1 MSEINEEY
9 ENATNQVLKVLEEW
23 GANSRFIW
31 FREMH
36 RITDID
42 KGLLRN
48 ILNELKKSK
57 EVKDMHGTNNR
68 IFFCL
73 KRYYIKCRDVEF
85 RFKGKEIM
93 LRDGSK
99 TKIIQGST
107 NATERTRKRLEKQKN
122 KRRAKS
128 FTKTKIKDHTNHKES
143 SDCRREKLDSARLS
157 LADSATSSV
166 ISYN

>member
-1 MSEINEEY
+1 MYEIDKEQEEI
-9 ENATNQVLKVLEEW
+9 TQQVLDILEKW
-23 GANSRFIW
+23 GSESKFIW
-31 FREMH
+31 FRELH

-48 ILNELKKSK
+48 IINELKKSK

-73 KRYYIKCRDVEF
+73 KKYYIKCRDVEF

-99 TKIIQGST
+99 TKIIQGATKS
-107 NATERTRKRLEKQKN
+107 TERTRKRLEKQRK

-128 FTKTKIKDHTNHKES
+128 FTKAKNKRPHKS
-143 SDCRREKLDSARLS
+143 
-157 LADSATSSV
+157 
-166 ISYN
+166 

>member
-1 MSEINEEY
+1 MDEEY
-9 ENATNQVLKVLEEW
+9 EESIRRVLEILEEW
-23 GANSRFIW
+23 GSESKFIW
-31 FREMH
+31 FRELH

-73 KRYYIKCRDVEF
+73 KKYYIKCRDVEF
-85 RFKGKEIM
+85 RFKGKPIM

-107 NATERTRKRLEKQKN
+107 KATERTRKRLEKQKQ
-122 KRRAKS
+122 KRRVKS
-128 FTKTKIKDHTNHKES
+128 FTKSKNKRPHKS
-143 SDCRREKLDSARLS
+143 
-157 LADSATSSV
+157 
-166 ISYN
+166 

>member
-1 MSEINEEY
+1 MNEIDEEQ
-9 ENATNQVLKVLEEW
+9 ENATQQVLDILEEW
-23 GANSRFIW
+23 GSKSKFIW
-31 FREMH
+31 FRELH

-73 KRYYIKCRDVEF
+73 RKYYIKCRDVEF

-93 LRDGSK
+93 LKDGSK
-99 TKIIQGST
+99 TKIIQG
-107 NATERTRKRLEKQKN
+107 ATKSSERTRKRMVKQQN

-128 FTKTKIKDHTNHKES
+128 FTKSKRPHKS
-143 SDCRREKLDSARLS
+143 
-157 LADSATSSV
+157 
-166 ISYN
+166 

>member
-1 MSEINEEY
+1 MSEVDEERD
-9 ENATNQVLKVLEEW
+9 EAVKKTLDLLEEW
-23 GANSRFIW
+23 GSASKFIW
-31 FREMH
+31 FRELH

-57 EVKDMHGTNNR
+57 EVKEMHGTNNR

-85 RFKGKEIM
+85 RFKGKQIM
-93 LRDGSK
+93 LKDGSK

-107 NATERTRKRLEKQKN
+107 NATERTRKRIEKQKN
-122 KRRAKS
+122 RRNSKAITKRKRPHKS
-128 FTKTKIKDHTNHKES
+128 
-143 SDCRREKLDSARLS
+143 
-157 LADSATSSV
+157 
-166 ISYN
+166 

>member
-1 MSEINEEY
+1 MSEVDEERD
-9 ENATNQVLKVLEEW
+9 EAVKKTLDLLEEW
-23 GANSRFIW
+23 GSASKFIW
-31 FREMH
+31 FRELH

-57 EVKDMHGTNNR
+57 EVKEMHGTNNR

-85 RFKGKEIM
+85 RFKGKQIM
-93 LRDGSK
+93 LKDGSK

-107 NATERTRKRLEKQKN
+107 NATERTRKRIEKQKN
-122 KRRAKS
+122 RRNSKATTKRKRPHKS
-128 FTKTKIKDHTNHKES
+128 
-143 SDCRREKLDSARLS
+143 
-157 LADSATSSV
+157 
-166 ISYN
+166 

>member
-1 MSEINEEY
+1 MDERDEEY
-9 ENATNQVLKVLEEW
+9 NDATDQVLKILEEW
-23 GANSRFIW
+23 GSESKFIW
-31 FREMH
+31 FRELH

-73 KRYYIKCRDVEF
+73 KKYYIKCRDVEF
-85 RFKGKEIM
+85 RFKGKPIM

-122 KRRAKS
+122 RRRAKS
-128 FTKTKIKDHTNHKES
+128 FTKTKSKRPHKS
-143 SDCRREKLDSARLS
+143 
-157 LADSATSSV
+157 
-166 ISYN
+166 

>member
-1 MSEINEEY
+1 MSGADEER
-9 ENATNQVLKVLEEW
+9 EEAIKVTLNLLEEW
-23 GANSRFIW
+23 GSASKFIW
-31 FREMH
+31 FRELH

-57 EVKDMHGTNNR
+57 EVKEMHGTNNR

-85 RFKGKEIM
+85 RFKGKQIM
-93 LRDGSK
+93 LKDGSK

-107 NATERTRKRLEKQKN
+107 NATERTRKRIEKQKN
-122 KRRAKS
+122 RRNSKATTKRKRPHKS
-128 FTKTKIKDHTNHKES
+128 
-143 SDCRREKLDSARLS
+143 
-157 LADSATSSV
+157 
-166 ISYN
+166 

>member
-1 MSEINEEY
+1 MNEINEEQ
-9 ENATNQVLKVLEEW
+9 ENATQKVLELLEEW
-23 GANSRFIW
+23 GSESRFIW
-31 FREMH
+31 FREIH
-36 RITDID
+36 RITEID

-73 KRYYIKCRDVEF
+73 KKYYVKCRDVEF

-122 KRRAKS
+122 KRRAKA
-128 FTKTKIKDHTNHKES
+128 FTKAKNKRPHKS
-143 SDCRREKLDSARLS
+143 
-157 LADSATSSV
+157 
-166 ISYN
+166 

>member
-1 MSEINEEY
+1 MEMMSEIDEER
-9 ENATNQVLKVLEEW
+9 EKAIKITLDLLEEW
-23 GANSRFIW
+23 GSKSKFIW
-31 FREMH
+31 FRELH

-57 EVKDMHGTNNR
+57 EVKEMHGTNNR

-73 KRYYIKCRDVEF
+73 KKYYIKCRDVEF
-85 RFKGKEIM
+85 RFKGKQIM
-93 LRDGSK
+93 LKDGSK
-99 TKIIQGST
+99 TKIIQGAT

-128 FTKTKIKDHTNHKES
+128 FTKKKRPHKS
-143 SDCRREKLDSARLS
+143 
-157 LADSATSSV
+157 
-166 ISYN
+166 

>member
-1 MSEINEEY
+1 MVGNDEER
-9 ENATNQVLKVLEEW
+9 EDATRITLELLEEW
-23 GANSRFIW
+23 GSQSRFIW

-48 ILNELKKSK
+48 ILNDLKKSK
-57 EVKDMHGTNNR
+57 EVKEMHGTNNR

-73 KRYYIKCRDVEF
+73 KKYYIKCRDVEF
-85 RFKGKEIM
+85 RFKGKAIM
-93 LRDGSK
+93 LKDGSK

-122 KRRAKS
+122 KRKAKS
-128 FTKTKIKDHTNHKES
+128 FTKSKRPHKS
-143 SDCRREKLDSARLS
+143 
-157 LADSATSSV
+157 
-166 ISYN
+166 

>member
-1 MSEINEEY
+1 MYKIDKEQEE
-9 ENATNQVLKVLEEW
+9 NTQQVLDVLEKW
-23 GANSRFIW
+23 GSESRFIW
-31 FREMH
+31 FRELH

-48 ILNELKKSK
+48 IINELKKSK

-73 KRYYIKCRDVEF
+73 KKYYIKCRDVEF

-99 TKIIQGST
+99 TKIIQGETKST
-107 NATERTRKRLEKQKN
+107 ARTRKRLAKQRN

-128 FTKTKIKDHTNHKES
+128 FTKAKNRRPHKS
-143 SDCRREKLDSARLS
+143 
-157 LADSATSSV
+157 
-166 ISYN
+166 

>member
-1 MSEINEEY
+1 MYKIDKEQEE
-9 ENATNQVLKVLEEW
+9 NTQQVLDVLEKW
-23 GANSRFIW
+23 GSESRFIW
-31 FREMH
+31 FRELH

-48 ILNELKKSK
+48 IINELKKSK
-57 EVKDMHGTNNR
+57 EIKDMHGTNNR

-73 KRYYIKCRDVEF
+73 KKYYIKCRDVEF

-99 TKIIQGST
+99 TKIIQGETKST
-107 NATERTRKRLEKQKN
+107 ARTRKRLAKQRN

-128 FTKTKIKDHTNHKES
+128 FTKAKNRRPHKS
-143 SDCRREKLDSARLS
+143 
-157 LADSATSSV
+157 
-166 ISYN
+166 

>member
-1 MSEINEEY
+1 MHKIDMEQEKTTE
-9 ENATNQVLKVLEEW
+9 QVLDILEEW
-23 GANSRFIW
+23 GSNSRFIW
-31 FREMH
+31 FRELH

-48 ILNELKKSK
+48 IITELKKSK

-73 KRYYIKCRDVEF
+73 KKYYIKCRDVEF

-99 TKIIQGST
+99 TKIIQGETKSK
-107 NATERTRKRLEKQKN
+107 ERTRKRLTKQRN
-122 KRRAKS
+122 KRKAKS
-128 FTKTKIKDHTNHKES
+128 FTKAKNRRPHKS
-143 SDCRREKLDSARLS
+143 
-157 LADSATSSV
+157 
-166 ISYN
+166 

>member
-1 MSEINEEY
+1 MYEIDQEQEK
-9 ENATNQVLKVLEEW
+9 TTQQVLDVLEKW
-23 GANSRFIW
+23 GSESRFIW
-31 FREMH
+31 FRELH

-48 ILNELKKSK
+48 IINELKKSK

-73 KRYYIKCRDVEF
+73 KKYYIKCRDIEF

-99 TKIIQGST
+99 TKIIQGATKS
-107 NATERTRKRLEKQKN
+107 TERTRKRLAKQRN

-128 FTKTKIKDHTNHKES
+128 FTKAKNKRPHKS
-143 SDCRREKLDSARLS
+143 
-157 LADSATSSV
+157 
-166 ISYN
+166 

>member
-1 MSEINEEY
+1 MHEIDNEY
-9 ENATNQVLKVLEEW
+9 EKTTEQVLDILEKW
-23 GANSRFIW
+23 GSDSRFIW
-31 FREMH
+31 FRELH

-48 ILNELKKSK
+48 IINQLKKSK

-73 KRYYIKCRDVEF
+73 KKYYIKCRDVEF
-85 RFKGKEIM
+85 RYKGKEIM

-99 TKIIQGST
+99 TKIIQGATKS
-107 NATERTRKRLEKQKN
+107 TERTRKRLAKQRN

-128 FTKTKIKDHTNHKES
+128 FTKAKNKRPHKS
-143 SDCRREKLDSARLS
+143 
-157 LADSATSSV
+157 
-166 ISYN
+166 

>member
-1 MSEINEEY
+1 MYEIDKEQEGV
-9 ENATNQVLKVLEEW
+9 TQQVLDVLGKW
-23 GANSRFIW
+23 GSESRFIW
-31 FREMH
+31 FRELH

-42 KGLLRN
+42 KGILRN
-48 ILNELKKSK
+48 IINELKKSK

-73 KRYYIKCRDVEF
+73 KKYYIKCRDVEF

-99 TKIIQGST
+99 TKIIQGATKS
-107 NATERTRKRLEKQKN
+107 TERTRKRLLKQRN

-128 FTKTKIKDHTNHKES
+128 FTKAKNKRPHKS
-143 SDCRREKLDSARLS
+143 
-157 LADSATSSV
+157 
-166 ISYN
+166 

>member
-1 MSEINEEY
+1 MYKIDKEQEKV
-9 ENATNQVLKVLEEW
+9 TQQVLDILEKW
-23 GANSRFIW
+23 GSESKFIW
-31 FREMH
+31 FRELH

-48 ILNELKKSK
+48 IINELKKSK

-73 KRYYIKCRDVEF
+73 KKYYVKCRDVEF

-99 TKIIQGST
+99 TKIIQGATKS
-107 NATERTRKRLEKQKN
+107 TERTRKRLEKQRK

-128 FTKTKIKDHTNHKES
+128 FTKAKNKRPHKS
-143 SDCRREKLDSARLS
+143 
-157 LADSATSSV
+157 
-166 ISYN
+166 

>member
-1 MSEINEEY
+1 MYEINQEQEK
-9 ENATNQVLKVLEEW
+9 TTQQVLDVLEKW
-23 GANSRFIW
+23 GSESRFIW
-31 FREMH
+31 FRELH

-42 KGLLRN
+42 KGILRN
-48 ILNELKKSK
+48 IINELKKSK

-73 KRYYIKCRDVEF
+73 KKYYIKCRDIEF

-99 TKIIQGST
+99 TKIIQGATKS
-107 NATERTRKRLEKQKN
+107 TERTRKRLAKQQN

-128 FTKTKIKDHTNHKES
+128 FTKAKNKRPHKS
-143 SDCRREKLDSARLS
+143 
-157 LADSATSSV
+157 
-166 ISYN
+166 